1 MQTTIINHAA
11 RLLELPVESI
21 ELSSSFVNLGGH
33 SLVALGLASACSKDG
48 IKLTVE
54 SILLSPSMSDLIAS
68 AVVAFPLQTETQT
81 ETHAETHAET
91 QTRPPSQPQMVEQ
104 KVEEVTACA
113 DATLTEMQLSFL
125 HSHQTSPGSNMINFF
140 ETYQTT
146 HLPIVKAAWQ
156 TVIQTEE
163 IFRMSFEV
171 DDCHEQPTAPFKWTE
186 TIVSS
191 REEYEA
197 ALGKDV
203 VSAAIECSFDVVT
216 LPTAGISTVVW
227 HVHHAFVDGM
237 SGQLVYGKVRD
248 VIAGRTITPGTP
260 FRSVANGLSRLQQE
274 DQQKHQQFW
283 AQQKKQHPQPVG
295 ELVLPPV
302 REEMPAGIDSIAF
315 SIPLAEISAH
325 ARQTGVSLAAW
336 YHAAWAM
343 VLSLYTDS
351 DSVVFGTVLSGRN
364 LPIAGVQDTVGPLLN
379 VLPFNV
385 TLDGQMSTRDFL
397 RTIFAHSVQLA
408 SMQSSLPDDGY
419 SRNFTSAIA
428 MEFEMEATDDCPVR
442 PVEKSWFRVVP
453 DTPLSIYTTYDG
465 TLRLCFRP
473 QQYNREDIHLL
484 ADHFQDAILSLLSD
498 QTMGQSMAGLMT
510 DGCRDTLMR
519 FGNCNND
526 LTSLCSIG
534 DDLVTLFERAARE
547 TPEGIA
553 VEKGGV
559 QLTYAEMDRRA
570 TVLAERM
577 DIQPGE
583 VVCVLADRSVN
594 WIIAIYGILKAG
606 GVYSAQDPGLP
617 DHIRSVN
624 FQTAGGRLYLVPENS
639 QRHRKPDTCNHCLSV
654 EELTQDISADL
665 VPHHRTAPRP
675 EDNAY
680 LCFTSG
686 STGKPKGVMC
696 HHAGLV
702 AFQSD
707 LEVRLFAAPGQ
718 RISQLMSPAFDG
730 SIHEIFSALCYGAT
744 LVLAEG
750 VDPFAHLK
758 KSNSAILTPS
768 VAKILAPKDFPELRT
783 VYLVG
788 EPVPQYV
795 NDVWSSATTL
805 YNMYGPTEA
814 TCGATITRLLPSQTV
829 TIGGPNPTTRIYIL
843 GQNQQLLPPGVVG
856 EIYCAGVQVA
866 NGYIRR
872 PELTA
877 ERFLPDTIT
886 NRPGEKMYRTG
897 DRGLFTRSGQV
908 ECLGRNDRQIKLR
921 GYRTDLNDLEMRVAQ
936 AIHESTAVA
945 ICPRDDYLVA
955 MIQPETLDVADVRS
969 RMSQVLPIH
978 AMPRRIM
985 AVDKFPMT
993 PAGKLDY
1000 KEIANQCTAT
1010 PAQPAASKKLQL
1022 SSKTEIALAD
1032 LWKEL
1037 LSLGSDSD
1045 IVTPESSFVSL
1056 GGHSVVQLRLAS
1068 KISKSFGVKMP
1079 VTRIV
1084 ESNNL
1089 SELAKTL
1096 DGLIKNVPTTQTQV
1110 VKPLGRN
1117 KVSPIEYEWL
1127 DKYDLEL
1134 GTSAFNVTFACK
1146 IDSSKVDVD
1155 QLIACWN
1162 AVLARHD
1169 IFRSRSHLDYRGKGP
1184 RRIYARYSPQVLR
1197 AHTFNLWREA
1207 NRPFH
1212 LDRQHPIRVI
1222 VSKTMMLA
1230 SMSHLIADLTSLQV
1244 VLAEVIR
1251 LYRGQGL
1258 APIKRR
1264 YHETTQWSTP
1274 ATIAETAWWTQY
1286 LDGTVTHRD
1295 YSIPNLTHRSSYG
1308 GQTHM
1313 TKLSKTLATRA
1324 IQFSETT
1331 STTLHQLALASVA
1344 LALQCTRDDS
1354 DIVLGGPY
1362 FNRGQDD
1369 LETVGLFLEPIPIRI
1384 QFPATRDSSVAS
1396 THSFV
1401 RAVQRASQSAIAH
1414 AIPWNQLLQAV
1425 GVRPDFPNHPL
1436 LDVMVTFH
1444 DDRTSPKMPV
1454 DGLDPLITYTKGSKF
1469 ALLVEFCA
1477 ISNGTILMRL
1487 EHDTECIPADRI
1499 QGVERMI
1506 LEALRMVVEGVG
1518 YTSIKQK
1525 LRTMTAL
1532 PGQKSKVKRY
1542 FGQGMAEIRNE

>member
-11 RLLELPVESI
+11 RLLQIPVESI

-68 AVVAFPLQTETQT
+68 AVVASPLQTHTQLETQT
-81 ETHAETHAET
+81 ETQA
-91 QTRPPSQPQMVEQ
+91 QPPSQPQMVEK
-104 KVEEVTACA
+104 KVEKITACA
-113 DATLTEMQLSFL
+113 DTTLTEMQLSFL
-125 HSHQTSPGSNMINFF
+125 HSHQKSPGSNMINFL
-140 ETYQTT
+140 ETYQTA

-156 TVIQTEE
+156 TVIQTED
-163 IFRMSFEV
+163 IFHMSFDA
-171 DDCHEQPTAPFKWTE
+171 DDCHKQPTAPFKWTE
-186 TIVSS
+186 TVVSS

-197 ALGKDV
+197 ALCKDV
-203 VSAAIECSFDVVT
+203 DPAAIECAFDVVT
-216 LPTAGISTVVW
+216 LPAAGVSTIIW
-227 HVHHAFVDGM
+227 RVHHAFVDGM

-248 VIAGRTITPGTP
+248 AIAGRTITPGTP
-260 FRSVANGLSRLQQE
+260 FRSVANDLRRLQQE
-274 DQQKHQQFW
+274 NQQKHQQFW
-283 AQQKKQHPQPVG
+283 VQLKKQHPQPAG
-295 ELVLPPV
+295 ELVLAPV
-302 REEMPAGIDSIAF
+302 REEMPAGIDSITFA
-315 SIPLAEISAH
+315 IPLAEISAH

-343 VLSLYTDS
+343 VLSLYADS

-364 LPIAGVQDTVGPLLN
+364 LPIAGVQDTIGPLLN
-379 VLPFNV
+379 VLPFHV
-385 TLDGQMSTRDFL
+385 ALDRQMSTRDFL

-419 SRNFTSAIA
+419 SRHFTSAIA
-428 MEFEMEATDDCPVR
+428 MEFEMKATDDCPVR

-453 DTPLSIYTTYDG
+453 DTPLSVYTTYDG

-473 QQYNREDIHLL
+473 QQYNREDIQLL
-484 ADHFQDAILSLLSD
+484 ADHFQNAILSLVSD

-526 LTSLCSIG
+526 LTSLCSVH
-534 DDLVTLFERAARE
+534 DDLVTLFERAVCKS
-547 TPEGIA
+547 PEGIA

-559 QLTYAEMDRRA
+559 QMTYAEMDRRA

-594 WIIAIYGILKAG
+594 WIIAIYGVLKAG

-617 DHIRSVN
+617 DHIRSIN
-624 FQTAGGRLYLVPENS
+624 FQTGGGTLYLVPNNS
-639 QRHRKPDTCNHCLSV
+639 QRHRKPETCNRCLSV
-654 EELTQDISADL
+654 EELTQDIPPDP
-665 VPHHRTAPRP
+665 VPRHRFAPRP

-702 AFQSD
+702 AFQMD

-744 LVLAEG
+744 LVLADG

-758 KSNSAILTPS
+758 KSNAAILTPS
-768 VAKILAPKDFPELRT
+768 VAKILAPKDFAELRT

-866 NGYIRR
+866 NGYIGR

-897 DRGLFTRSGQV
+897 DRGFFTRSGQV

-921 GYRTDLNDLEMRVAQ
+921 GYRTDINDLETRVAQ

-955 MIQPETLDVADVRS
+955 MIQPQTLDVTDVRS
-969 RMSQVLPIH
+969 RMSQVLPMH

-1000 KEIANQCTAT
+1000 QEIANQCTAIA
-1010 PAQPAASKKLQL
+1010 PQPAVSNKPQL

-1045 IVTPESSFVSL
+1045 LVTPESSFVSL

-1068 KISKSFGVKMP
+1068 KIFKTFGVKMP

-1084 ESNNL
+1084 ESTNL
-1089 SELAKTL
+1089 SELARTL
-1096 DGLIKNVPTTQTQV
+1096 DGLIKNVPTTQTQA

-1117 KVSPIEYEWL
+1117 KVSPIEREWL
-1127 DKYDLEL
+1127 EKYNIEL

-1169 IFRSRSHLDYRGKGP
+1169 IFRSRSHLDYREKGP
-1184 RRIYARYSPQVLR
+1184 RRVYARYSPQVMR
-1197 AHTFNLWREA
+1197 AHAFNLWREA
-1207 NRPFH
+1207 NRPFQ

-1230 SMSHLIADLTSLQV
+1230 TMSHLIADLTSLQV
-1244 VLAEVIR
+1244 ILAEVIR

-1258 APIKRR
+1258 GPIKRR
-1264 YHETTQWSTP
+1264 YHETTQWSTT
-1274 ATIAETAWWTQY
+1274 ATTAETAWWAQY
-1286 LDGTVTHRD
+1286 LDGAVTHRD
-1295 YSIPNLTHRSSYG
+1295 YSIPNVTHRSSYG
-1308 GQTHM
+1308 GRTHIA
-1313 TKLSKTLATRA
+1313 KLSKTLATRT
-1324 IQFSETT
+1324 IQFSKVT
-1331 STTLHQLALASVA
+1331 STTLHQLALAAVA
-1344 LALQCTRDDS
+1344 LALQHTRNDT

-1362 FNRGQDD
+1362 FNRGPDD

-1384 QFPATRDSSVAS
+1384 RFPGTTRDRSVAS

-1401 RAVQRASQSAIAH
+1401 RAVQRSSQSAIAH
-1414 AIPWNQLLQAV
+1414 AIPWTQLLQAV
-1425 GVRPDFPNHPL
+1425 GVRPEFPNHPL

-1444 DDRTSPKMPV
+1444 DDRASPKMPV
-1454 DGLDPLITYTKGSKF
+1454 DGLDPVITYAKGAKF

-1477 ISNGTILMRL
+1477 VSDGTILMRL
-1487 EHDTECIPADRI
+1487 EHDTECIPTEKI
-1499 QGVERMI
+1499 HGVERLI

-1518 YTSIKQK
+1518 YASIKEK
-1525 LRTMTAL
+1525 LRRMAAL
-1532 PGQKSKVKRY
+1532 PGRNAKVTRY
-1542 FGQGMAEIRNE
+1542 FGKGIAEIRNE